1 MWGRVPRA
9 SFGLSRIASDSLLHI
24 SILRDIATSPPT
36 RNTNN
41 APAVEMSHSILDISY
56 DKQSG
61 SIAEFMMH
69 HDNRGERLYLKVNAT
84 TSTIRLY
91 TALLR
96 NHKSDDLRIPDQVP
110 FQF

>member
-1 MWGRVPRA
+1 
-9 SFGLSRIASDSLLHI
+9 
-24 SILRDIATSPPT
+24 
-36 RNTNN
+36 
-41 APAVEMSHSILDISY
+41 MSHSILDTSY

-91 TALLR
+91 TALLC
-96 NHKSDDLRIPDQVP
+96 NHKSDDLRIPDQVS
-110 FQF
+110 FHF